1 MAKSLGVKTTVARIA
16 NYDYMDPANREMVR
30 RMGVDRLIYP
40 EYLAALEI
48 ITALEHSW
56 VRHWFELHEGQIIL
70 VGVRIHD
77 SAPIAGMQLKDFA
90 NTNHH
95 FHVSAIKRNDESI
108 IPRGDDYIRNGDI
121 LYITTTRD
129 HVHDLLDLTGKVNHR
144 IKRVLIMG
152 GSKIAVRL
160 ANMVGND
167 FKFRIIDNDIKRCH
181 ALPAKCE
188 DCDIIYGDARDP
200 ELLSE
205 LGIDE
210 TDAFIALTGSSE
222 TNILSC
228 LTAKE
233 HGVKKT
239 IAEVENIQFIS
250 QAESLNIG
258 TVINKKLLASSSIFQ
273 MLLDS
278 DSSTSKCLALTDAE
292 VAELEARPGSKIT
305 KAPVR
310 QLNLSRNMTL
320 AGLIRNG
327 QGMLISGNTQIQPG
341 DHVLVFCLLGSIHKV
356 ERLFN

>member
-1 MAKSLGVKTTVARIA
+1 
-16 NYDYMDPANREMVR
+16 
-30 RMGVDRLIYP
+30 
-40 EYLAALEI
+40 
-48 ITALEHSW
+48 
-56 VRHWFELHEGQIIL
+56 
-70 VGVRIHD
+70 
-77 SAPIAGMQLKDFA
+77 
-90 NTNHH
+90 
-95 FHVSAIKRNDESI
+95 
-108 IPRGDDYIRNGDI
+108 
-121 LYITTTRD
+121 
-129 HVHDLLDLTGKVNHR
+129 
-144 IKRVLIMG
+144 MG